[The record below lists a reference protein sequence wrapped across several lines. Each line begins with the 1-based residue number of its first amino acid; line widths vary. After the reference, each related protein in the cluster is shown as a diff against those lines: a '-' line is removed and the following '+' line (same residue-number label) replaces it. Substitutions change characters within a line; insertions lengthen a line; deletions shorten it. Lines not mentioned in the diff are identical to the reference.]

1 VRHERQE
8 RRHHLVYMCDPRRR
22 SSTAAPA
29 LSFGSPPATSSGQRV
44 PCSPTCPAAASIAAR
59 RFPQRPSSFDKLTGV
74 SEKQLV
80 ICLKRGPQP
89 SINGPSEAQRT
100 ALASL
105 GQLAGS
111 SAPYGGAHTRRRGS
125 RRRRRHRHPQEI
137 RLD

>member
-29 LSFGSPPATSSGQRV
+29 LSFGSPPVTSSGQRV

-105 GQLAGS
+105 GRFERALRGRTRQEEGRPPP
-111 SAPYGGAHTRRRGS
+111 APSLSS
-125 RRRRRHRHPQEI
+125 RR
-137 RLD
+137 D